1 MHCVTGTPGTGTE
14 WQFAR
19 TDKMARFRG
28 LFSEFGKIFKRRKIS
43 FVIKSTTQAKAK
55 DLSKIQTEKGSL
67 TPMITYLPGY
77 IFIRDWK
84 APLGALWVR

>member
-1 MHCVTGTPGTGTE
+1 MYKEDNALRGRKTPGKGTE

-43 FVIKSTTQAKAK
+43 FVIKHKQRQKISVKFKRKKAA
-55 DLSKIQTEKGSL
+55 SL
-67 TPMITYLPGY
+67 
-77 IFIRDWK
+77 
-84 APLGALWVR
+84 